1 MSRTR
6 IVKVGA
12 LVVAVAIGLAVPY
25 VAGSYIVSILTLGL
39 IYALYAMSID
49 LMGGYGGLVT
59 LGQGGIL
66 AAGSYGVGYVAARM
80 GGGFGQQ
87 LLWALL
93 ATLLISALFG
103 IMAMRTS
110 QVYFLMVTLAQGMIV
125 WGFVTRSTV
134 LGAENGLRGIERPPM
149 VSAYWKYYYLCL
161 AVVVTSGLVMALITR
176 SPLGL
181 SLRALKDSETR
192 MRMLGYSL
200 SLTKFYVFM
209 LSGLFAGIAGTLL
222 AYYTKFVSPANAAFA
237 ISGRGVLMAILG
249 GIGTLFGPVIGAFII
264 VLTENILSIYFARWT
279 TVLGLIFIL
288 TIMFAPDGLVGA
300 GRSMIARWRGRP
312 DDRPAGGPLG
322 AGPLIG
328 SGRQAPGTTGGGG
341 DGSTA
346 PDAARVPDPAGD
358 DQRGV
363 DT

>member
-1 MSRTR
+1 MSRGR
-6 IVKVGA
+6 MIKIAA
-12 LVVAVAIGLAVPY
+12 LALAIAAGLAVPY
-25 VAGSYIVSILTLGL
+25 AFGSYIVSILTLGL
-39 IYALYAMSID
+39 IFSLYAMSID

-66 AAGSYGVGYVAARM
+66 AAGAYGIGYVASRL

-87 LLWALL
+87 LLWGLL
-93 ATLLISALFG
+93 ATLLISAIFAV
-103 IMAMRTS
+103 MAMRTS

-125 WGFVTRSTV
+125 WGFVTRSTR
-134 LGAENGLRGIERPPM
+134 LGAENGLRGIDRPPA

-161 AVVVTSGLVMALITR
+161 AIVVVSGLLMALITR

-192 MRMLGYSL
+192 MRMLGYNL
-200 SLTKFYVFM
+200 ATTKFYVFM
-209 LSGLFAGIAGTLL
+209 LSGFFAGVAGMLL
-222 AYYTKFVSPANAAFA
+222 AYYTKFVSPATAAFA

-300 GRSMIARWRGRP
+300 GRTALARWRGRR
-312 DDRPAGGPLG
+312 DDGDGGDER
-322 AGPLIG
+322 AGPLEA
-328 SGRQAPGTTGGGG
+328 GRAPEPLDGGRSAGPLEDEKTT
-341 DGSTA
+341 
-346 PDAARVPDPAGD
+346 
-358 DQRGV
+358 
-363 DT
+363 

>member
-1 MSRTR
+1 MTR
-6 IVKVGA
+6 ARRLKLAAIVLA
-12 LVVAVAIGLAVPY
+12 IAVGLAVPY
-25 VAGSYIVSILTLGL
+25 AVSPYLVSILTLGL

-49 LMGGYGGLVT
+49 LMGGFGGLIT

-66 AAGSYGVGYVAARM
+66 AAGSYGVGYVASRL
-80 GGGFGQQ
+80 GGGIGQQ
-87 LLWALL
+87 LLWGLL
-93 ATLLISALFG
+93 ATLVISALFAV
-103 IMAMRTS
+103 MAMRTS

-125 WGFVTRSTV
+125 WGFVTRSTR
-134 LGAENGLRGIERPPM
+134 LGAENGLRGIARPAA

-161 AVVVTSGLVMALITR
+161 AILVASGLIMALITR

-181 SLRALKDSETR
+181 SLRALRDSETR
-192 MRMLGYSL
+192 LRMLGYSL

-209 LSGLFAGIAGTLL
+209 LSGFFAGVAGMLL

-264 VLTENILSIYFARWT
+264 VLTENIVSIYFARWT

-300 GRSMIARWRGRP
+300 GRRVWAALRGHRRP
-312 DDRPAGGPLG
+312 PADAAGVLTPADPPAEEAPPTAVYGGAAGG
-322 AGPLIG
+322 
-328 SGRQAPGTTGGGG
+328 RT
-341 DGSTA
+341 
-346 PDAARVPDPAGD
+346 
-358 DQRGV
+358 
-363 DT
+363 